1 MQSTDFSTSQLPVIM
16 WYELFQAQT
25 IADAV
30 LDRIVHTA
38 HRLELKGESI
48 RKNKVK
54 NHNLTDQ
61 KWLPLTILGGSFIEI
76 STGTLSRY

>member
-1 MQSTDFSTSQLPVIM
+1 MTSQLPVIK

-38 HRLELKGESI
+38 HRLELKGESM
-48 RKNKVK
+48 RKRKSSIKKEN
-54 NHNLTDQ
+54 
-61 KWLPLTILGGSFIEI
+61 
-76 STGTLSRY
+76 TLS

>member
-1 MQSTDFSTSQLPVIM
+1 MLLEIIEDRHGRKTTIMTSQLPFIK

-38 HRLELKGESI
+38 HRLELKGESM
-48 RKNKVK
+48 RKRKSSIKKEN
-54 NHNLTDQ
+54 
-61 KWLPLTILGGSFIEI
+61 
-76 STGTLSRY
+76 TLS